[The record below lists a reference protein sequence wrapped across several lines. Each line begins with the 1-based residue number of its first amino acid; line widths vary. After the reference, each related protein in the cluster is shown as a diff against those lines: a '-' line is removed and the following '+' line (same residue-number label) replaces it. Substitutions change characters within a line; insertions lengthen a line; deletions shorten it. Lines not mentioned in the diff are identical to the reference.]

1 MDQPKKLYIDDF
13 MSDGSN
19 TSDDEAGKKDKKG
32 LDRKA
37 YEENKSK
44 FDIKKLI
51 SNFILK

>member
-1 MDQPKKLYIDDF
+1 MDEPKKIYIDDY
-13 MSDGSN
+13 MSDEDE
-19 TSDDEAGKKDKKG
+19 DDETTTNQPKM
-32 LDRKA
+32 DRRQ

>member
-1 MDQPKKLYIDDF
+1 MEEPKKIYIDDY
-13 MSDGSN
+13 MSD
-19 TSDDEAGKKDKKG
+19 DDEDDNISNQPKM
-32 LDRKA
+32 DRRQ

>member
-1 MDQPKKLYIDDF
+1 MEQPKKIYIDDF
-13 MSDGSN
+13 MSD
-19 TSDDEAGKKDKKG
+19 DDEDGDSKAQSKTI
-32 LDRKA
+32 DRKQ